1 MSMNCQ
7 RLRKVQKDYKWNEI
21 DSLETYDGFISEI
34 IEPKSENPWN
44 VPSLQEFL
52 KFVCPEC
59 DFIIKDESEF
69 HWHALENHDK
79 AKEIWSKSVQNEY
92 CKKED
97 NSQEVT
103 EILLNAIKTEN
114 IDVPI
119 ADMIQNQNMVV
130 ELGSHEFQNII
141 EETGRLC
148 SYNDFRDEFDRY
160 SYDAS
165 LITYSYEPIDLPV
178 RKTDQMTN
186 IEENFVESNEGNKKR
201 LKVLCDK
208 LGYYRMLCIFRM
220 LYV

>member
-1 MSMNCQ
+1 MNNQ
-7 RLRKVQKDYKWNEI
+7 RQRKVQKDYKWNEF

-59 DFIIKDESEF
+59 DFNSKDENEF
-69 HWHALENHDK
+69 HCHALKKHDK
-79 AKEIWSKSVQNEY
+79 AKEIWSKSVQNQY

-130 ELGSHEFQNII
+130 ELGSHKFQNII

-148 SYNDFRDEFDRY
+148 GYNDFRDEFDRY
-160 SYDAS
+160 SYDDR

-201 LKVLCDK
+201 LKVLQK
-208 LGYYRMLCIFRM
+208 
-220 LYV
+220 